1 MPELQNVV
9 EVAVTAAGYYHM
21 RGRGRHTHAAA
32 VTSEGSLYMWGANAN
47 GQCLLP
53 ISSQSVVLRP
63 KQVQVQLPGFEASE
77 PSLPVLHVGCGVE
90 WTVLQMD
97 APRGSTEATGYTKSA
112 SSAGCSRSSDNHSSY
127 AYRVYETDAEPLM
140 GQYRHRQVVPF
151 VCKLRE
157 VFWGMQEVDHGRDG
171 RGNDGGLSFT
181 GTPRLEPLAQ
191 LACGAFACCLRARNG
206 ELWSF
211 GSSSGPDEANGSL
224 LGQGVNRNPVT
235 TTAALGFQLGPPL
248 PREMARRVHMP
259 DGAGAVVSV
268 SGSSYTFVAVTDA
281 GVAYSWGD
289 SDGGSLGHGQR
300 RCNAPFAINPRP
312 DPSYIAAAAEREATA
327 ASTAAERRDRHARRA
342 NRALEFQ
349 ELMRTTLLSLVGGG
363 LIPDEDEDD
372 FDEESDDSWDIPSD
386 SSDSE
391 DDYIPVVEEVIGGID
406 RCGVQEGSQSGT
418 GDTVRIRNASVS
430 YTNGALVTHDG
441 TVLVFGGGSWANGIS
456 DSEGHTE
463 MVPHNA
469 HMRQLVWRGVAKGYA
484 IDSLVL
490 AHRHAFVLA
499 RKVPPQP
506 LAACSSPSSPLP
518 RNVRKA
524 CED

>member
-1 MPELQNVV
+1 
-9 EVAVTAAGYYHM
+9 
-21 RGRGRHTHAAA
+21 
-32 VTSEGSLYMWGANAN
+32 
-47 GQCLLP
+47 
-53 ISSQSVVLRP
+53 
-63 KQVQVQLPGFEASE
+63 
-77 PSLPVLHVGCGVE
+77 
-90 WTVLQMD
+90 
-97 APRGSTEATGYTKSA
+97 
-112 SSAGCSRSSDNHSSY
+112 
-127 AYRVYETDAEPLM
+127 
-140 GQYRHRQVVPF
+140 
-151 VCKLRE
+151 
-157 VFWGMQEVDHGRDG
+157 
-171 RGNDGGLSFT
+171 
-181 GTPRLEPLAQ
+181 
-191 LACGAFACCLRARNG
+191 
-206 ELWSF
+206 
-211 GSSSGPDEANGSL
+211 
-224 LGQGVNRNPVT
+224 
-235 TTAALGFQLGPPL
+235 
-248 PREMARRVHMP
+248 
-259 DGAGAVVSV
+259 
-268 SGSSYTFVAVTDA
+268 
-281 GVAYSWGD
+281 
-289 SDGGSLGHGQR
+289 
-300 RCNAPFAINPRP
+300 
-312 DPSYIAAAAEREATA
+312 
-327 ASTAAERRDRHARRA
+327 
-342 NRALEFQ
+342 
-349 ELMRTTLLSLVGGG
+349 MRTTLLSLVGGG